1 MDKTEKIESLAA
13 LLRPAIENRGA
24 FLVDIS
30 LRGDSRRP
38 LMEVFC
44 ETENGISID
53 ECAEISREILPLID
67 SSKVVGDNFRL
78 EVSSPGVGV
87 PLNDK
92 RQFKR
97 NIGKLMSVK
106 YHDGLDMKQVE
117 GDAVGIKEDQLVI
130 ETPKGLID
138 IAFDSIDEAIVKI
151 RW

>member
-1 MDKTEKIESLAA
+1 MEKTEKIESLKA
-13 LLRPAIENRGA
+13 LLRPVIENQGA

-30 LRGDSRRP
+30 LRGDPRRP
-38 LMEVFC
+38 LMEVYC
-44 ETENGISID
+44 ETENGISI
-53 ECAEISREILPLID
+53 EKCSEISREILPLID

-87 PLNDK
+87 PLKDR

-106 YHDGLDMKQVE
+106 YRDGLEMKQVE
-117 GDAVGIKEDQLVI
+117 GDVVDVKEEKVVI
-130 ETPKGLID
+130 GTPKSPIE
-138 IAFDSIDEAIVKI
+138 IEFDSIDEAIVKI

>member
-1 MDKTEKIESLAA
+1 MEETEKIESLKV
-13 LLRPAIENRGA
+13 LLAPVIEKEGA

-44 ETENGISID
+44 ETENGISAD
-53 ECAEISREILPLID
+53 KCAEISREILPLID

-87 PLNDK
+87 PLKNK

-97 NIGKLMSVK
+97 NVGNLMSVK
-106 YHDGLDMKQVE
+106 YRDGLELKHVE
-117 GDAVGIKEDQLVI
+117 GDVAETDDEQMVI
-130 ETPKGLID
+130 ETANGRVEIG
-138 IAFDSIDEAIVKI
+138 FDSIEEAIVKI